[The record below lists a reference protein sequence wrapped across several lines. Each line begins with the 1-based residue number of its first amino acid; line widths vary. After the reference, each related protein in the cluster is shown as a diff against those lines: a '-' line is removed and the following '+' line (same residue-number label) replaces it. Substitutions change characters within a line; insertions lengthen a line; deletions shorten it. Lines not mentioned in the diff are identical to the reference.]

1 MPPLCTNDG
10 PGLGL
15 FVLVIVTIM
24 VVSFIVV
31 ACYAKQN
38 GFVLNNQMLNQNNG
52 IQMSNTGVNQYPV
65 VNLGPYPGY
74 GYSPNFVPGQDQP
87 IYALGQGPP
96 MYVPRLGPNVYVSG
110 QGRPMFVP
118 GQGPPMYV
126 AGQRPLMY
134 YPGQPLPSYFPEQIP
149 PMYATGQQPLT
160 YKNPEIPI
168 IINSSTNHNEINNSE
183 ITNINILPEP
193 QHEENQ
199 PHPEKKFSEKVDDI
213 DE

>member
-96 MYVPRLGPNVYVSG
+96 MYVAG
-110 QGRPMFVP
+110 QG
-118 GQGPPMYV
+118 
-126 AGQRPLMY
+126 PLMY

-149 PMYATGQQPLT
+149 PMSATGQQPLT